1 MKKNY
6 RTATH
11 MVLMEMLNIRFRYFF
26 YHIKV
31 GKKIPVCLS
40 RDFFVLIITFLVLIV
55 SVAQQSA
62 LMDNHL
68 NFSNFYGYCLLTF

>member
-31 GKKIPVCLS
+31 GKKIPVCFS
-40 RDFFVLIITFLVLIV
+40 RDFFVLIIY
-55 SVAQQSA
+55 
-62 LMDNHL
+62 D
-68 NFSNFYGYCLLTF
+68 CP